1 MKQVKKHTLK
11 WKIDQNILTQKKK
24 LMSLKKNKFV
34 YFKEQ
39 TLYILCVN
47 NENEAHGKWEEGDK
61 KGTCCWKHEIIF

>member
-1 MKQVKKHTLK
+1 MKNRSKYFDPK
-11 WKIDQNILTQKKK
+11 KKK

-61 KGTCCWKHEIIF
+61 KGTCC